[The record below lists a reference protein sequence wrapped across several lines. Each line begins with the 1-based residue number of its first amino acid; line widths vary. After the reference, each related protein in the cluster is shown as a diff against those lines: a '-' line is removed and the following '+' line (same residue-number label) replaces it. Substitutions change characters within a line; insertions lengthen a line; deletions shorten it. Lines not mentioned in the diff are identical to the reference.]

1 MEVLD
6 PGTRPA
12 VPRRS
17 VAAVGRFD
25 GVHLGHRAVLHAVCE
40 SARELGARP
49 AVVVVD
55 PDMPSPSE
63 GRAGTRI
70 CTLDIKLELLAAEGV
85 EMAVVLAGQHI
96 SSLARIL
103 DEALG
108 AVLLVSGGGPPDHS
122 ATITPV
128 PRVPVRRIPPV
139 RHGDGD
145 AIAAA
150 SVLGLIARGAVEEAA
165 ALLGRPHQVRGVVE
179 HGDARGRTLGFPT
192 ANIAVPADVALP
204 SDGVYAGQYTGS
216 HGTTYLAA
224 ISLGRRPTFYEER
237 GARLLEAHLL
247 DVDADLYGDVGSVT
261 FERLLRRQRKFDT
274 VGELVTQLGIDVD
287 ATRGSPR

>member
-6 PGTRPA
+6 PGGRPA
-12 VPRRS
+12 VARRG
-17 VAAVGRFD
+17 VAAVGGFD
-25 GVHLGHRAVLHAVCE
+25 GVHLGHRAVLEAVCE

-55 PDMPSPSE
+55 PDVRGAGE

-70 CTLDIKLELLAAEGV
+70 CTLDMKLELLAAEGV
-85 EMAVVLAGQHI
+85 EVAVVLAGRHI
-96 SSLARIL
+96 SSLPQIL
-103 DEALG
+103 AEALG
-108 AVLLVSGGGPPDHS
+108 AVLLVSGGEPSDHS
-122 ATITPV
+122 TTITLV
-128 PRVPVRRIPPV
+128 PRMPVRRIPPV
-139 RHGDGD
+139 RHRDGHT
-145 AIAAA
+145 ITAARA
-150 SVLGLIARGAVEEAA
+150 LGLIARGAVEEAA

-204 SDGVYAGQYTGS
+204 ADGVYAGNYTGS
-216 HGTTYLAA
+216 DGTTHLAA

-247 DVDADLYGDVGSVT
+247 DIDADLYGDLGSVT
-261 FERLLRRQRKFDT
+261 FERLLRRQRRFDT
-274 VGELVTQLGIDVD
+274 VEELVTQLGIDVD
-287 ATRGSPR
+287 ATRGSRR